1 MWAAIRTLRLFTKSL
16 SRIAAAL
23 ESIESLYRMDLA
35 SRGLFPVDVAVQD
48 PVEVAY
54 GYREP
59 IED

>member
-1 MWAAIRTLRLFTKSL
+1 MWAAIKILRLYIKSL
-16 SRIAAAL
+16 TRIAAAL

-35 SRGLFPVDVAVQD
+35 SRGLFPVDAAVQD

-59 IED
+59 LED